1 MTWASIGPAATVI
14 IPAVLAFLASRIG
27 KAGEREGALIV
38 RLQDEIKRRD
48 DRDRERDAKDRER
61 DAAIERLTRQVTYL
75 LRLEGLW
82 DVHATRLEGQ
92 ITDLGGV
99 PIPRPAALAA
109 QIEED

>member
-48 DRDRERDAKDRER
+48 VKDQERDAK
-61 DAAIERLTRQVTYL
+61 IEKLIKQVNYL
-75 LRLEGLW
+75 LRRDGLW

>member
-1 MTWASIGPAATVI
+1 MTWASIGSAATVI

-48 DRDRERDAKDRER
+48 DRDQERDAKI
-61 DAAIERLTRQVTYL
+61 AKLIKQVNYL
-75 LRLEGLW
+75 LRRDGLW

>member
-1 MTWASIGPAATVI
+1 MTWASIGSAATVI

-48 DRDRERDAKDRER
+48 DRDRERDAKI
-61 DAAIERLTRQVTYL
+61 AKLIKQVNYL
-75 LRLEGLW
+75 LRRDGLW

-99 PIPRPAALAA
+99 PIPRPAVLAA

>member
-1 MTWASIGPAATVI
+1 MTWASIVSAATVI

-38 RLQDEIKRRD
+38 RLQNEIKRRD
-48 DRDRERDAKDRER
+48 VKDQERDAK
-61 DAAIERLTRQVTYL
+61 IEKLIKQVNYL
-75 LRLEGLW
+75 LRRDGLW